1 MKWGYSTDGERG
13 AACGARRLVGII
25 GAASVRFDTG
35 VTAEVAWFM
44 GTCPS
49 QDVIQTDV

>member
-1 MKWGYSTDGERG
+1 MGGCSTDGERG
-13 AACGARRLVGII
+13 AACWARRLVGII
-25 GAASVRFDTG
+25 GTASVRFDTG